1 MSEII
6 AVANQKGGVG
16 KTTTCIS
23 LAGALAKFNK
33 TVLLIDM
40 DPQGNCGRG
49 MGIDITATRRNI
61 VDVLSGSADINRVIK
76 KTSTPN
82 VDIITAN
89 LKLATLESAH
99 CFLPTSRCG
108 N

>member
-1 MSEII
+1 MKVI

-16 KTTTCIS
+16 KTTTCVS

-49 MGIDITATRRNI
+49 MGIDITATKRNI
-61 VDVLSGSADINRVIK
+61 VDVLSNTADIIHREERK
-76 KTSTPN
+76 MEY
-82 VDIITAN
+82 
-89 LKLATLESAH
+89 ES
-99 CFLPTSRCG
+99 
-108 N
+108 NKI